1 MEHINHTL
9 RSLKL
14 AGIAKSLDVRNKEA
28 IERKLSY
35 SEFLELLLED
45 EVSNRESNS
54 FKKRIGKAHLPHKKT
69 LEDYEFNFQ
78 PGLNRKLI
86 FDLATCKFIE
96 KNENIILMGQP
107 GTGKTHLAA
116 SIAQKALM
124 AGYKVLFTTVS
135 EMMEVLHQSK
145 ADGSY
150 YKKIEYYFRPDLL
163 VLDEL
168 GFKPLSQHT
177 VHDFFEIISKRY
189 ERKSIVITS
198 NKSFEEWD
206 TIFFDKVLATAI
218 IDRLVHHCHP
228 IFIKGESYRVREHKK
243 DKTGISVK

>member
-1 MEHINHTL
+1 MEHINHSL

-14 AGIAKSLDVRNKEA
+14 AGISRSLEIRNTEA

-35 SEFLELLLED
+35 LEFFELLLED
-45 EVSNRESNS
+45 EISNRESNN
-54 FKKRIGKAHLPHKKT
+54 FKKRKGKSRLPHQKT
-69 LEDYEFNFQ
+69 LEDYDFNFQ
-78 PGLNRKLI
+78 PQLNKKLI
-86 FDLATCKFIE
+86 FDLAAGQFIE
-96 KNENIILMGQP
+96 KKENIIFMGQP

-116 SIAQKALM
+116 AIAQKALM
-124 AGYKVLFTTVS
+124 AGHKVLFTTVS
-135 EMMEVLHQSK
+135 EMIDTLHQSK

-150 YKKIEYYFRPDLL
+150 YRKLQYYLNPDLL

-189 ERKSIVITS
+189 EQKSIIITS
-198 NKSFEEWD
+198 NKSFEDWD
-206 TIFFDKVLATAI
+206 SIFFDKILATAI

-228 IFIKGESYRVREHKK
+228 IFIKGESFRVKEHKNNK
-243 DKTGISVK
+243 SS